1 MFKPPSR
8 IVGGAPKGDAETFGD
23 HITADF
29 ITTRDEE
36 EVGTDD
42 ERSALVVKDVAAGF
56 MYVYPQ
62 CSKNHECGSVG
73 HGALCR
79 AQR

>member
-56 MYVYPQ
+56 MHVYP
-62 CSKNHECGSVG
+62 NARRTTNAAV
-73 HGALCR
+73 
-79 AQR
+79 